1 MSSKKI
7 SIKYLIPLIA
17 VSLILLISNMGQS
30 FRDDTFLNDRAVE
43 HANNLQAIWN
53 KSNNQSQYYDLSS
66 KYIIEYI
73 TNIGLKPYYPEGYS
87 RDFITYMPSFKYPS
101 ILTVIDK
108 RGKEIKKYNYGEDF
122 FEFFRGNNNC
132 GIVKGH
138 ADIIEKLPDKNILL
152 NEIVLFDDYYD
163 KNDEEIEKTDA
174 FLKYNGATAVITP
187 SHTLDLKSESGLY
200 DQISNSSE
208 NPLVKFIVTRRVY
221 TELTDFSKKGYTF
234 KLQSGADIVLSNSKI
249 LAGKIDGKNTSYKP
263 LVILTYYD
271 GIYRNP
277 YIKKEEYINYALPP
291 SIILECMK
299 SIDLQRNNQPDRTII
314 FVFLPGQMLNRVSD
328 FKNTINISGDSL
340 LFNMLGSSSEVILSY
355 TNSSKFVAESVE
367 TFATKNNIEIVSKST
382 DNINPY
388 NITQIKAINSINN
401 NQINNKY
408 LNNSGKFILSLIGD
422 ECYDLD
428 FFTANFRNIRK
439 VKRYVKYHSASISLI
454 AFGIMLFAIFNDN
467 GSKSIDKKK

>member
-163 KNDEEIEKTDA
+163 KND
-174 FLKYNGATAVITP
+174 
-187 SHTLDLKSESGLY
+187 
-200 DQISNSSE
+200 
-208 NPLVKFIVTRRVY
+208 
-221 TELTDFSKKGYTF
+221 
-234 KLQSGADIVLSNSKI
+234 
-249 LAGKIDGKNTSYKP
+249 
-263 LVILTYYD
+263 
-271 GIYRNP
+271 
-277 YIKKEEYINYALPP
+277 
-291 SIILECMK
+291 
-299 SIDLQRNNQPDRTII
+299 
-314 FVFLPGQMLNRVSD
+314 
-328 FKNTINISGDSL
+328 
-340 LFNMLGSSSEVILSY
+340 
-355 TNSSKFVAESVE
+355 
-367 TFATKNNIEIVSKST
+367 
-382 DNINPY
+382 
-388 NITQIKAINSINN
+388 
-401 NQINNKY
+401 
-408 LNNSGKFILSLIGD
+408 
-422 ECYDLD
+422 
-428 FFTANFRNIRK
+428 
-439 VKRYVKYHSASISLI
+439 
-454 AFGIMLFAIFNDN
+454 
-467 GSKSIDKKK
+467 